1 MKSKSK
7 SNPNNKTIQLC
18 AIGNGLV
25 DMQYQVPD
33 ELFNSLNVPKG
44 EMRLVENDEQNKIIE
59 LLNTTVKPNKCS
71 GGSATNTVDAF
82 AQFSGTAAYLTA
94 VGDDENGKFYFQEL
108 AQCNI
113 KYKNNVIKNTP
124 TGTCLVLITPDAERT
139 MLTCLAA
146 SKEFTLEHLDEN
158 LIAQSE
164 WLYLEGYK
172 FSENSGAESIAKSIE
187 IAKQNNTKIAITAS
201 DLFIID
207 VFNEPFM
214 KALKQADLV
223 FCNENEAQAIAK
235 SLNKNYCH
243 TALDAVSPENKGIA
257 GQARNDDSV
266 NEEVNS
272 DEKIISIISKI
283 CPNVIMTKGKDGAK
297 VFFNN
302 KFYEFAAVQ
311 TTVIDTTG
319 AGDMFAGAFLFGL
332 LNYENI
338 IEKGTVNTSNDNEFN
353 KINFAGKLASKA
365 SAIIVSQ
372 LGARYSGNF
381 NEIIFQLNN

>member
-1 MKSKSK
+1 MQLNSTSKNKS
-7 SNPNNKTIQLC
+7 IQLC

-25 DMQYQVPD
+25 DMQYQVSD
-33 ELFNSLNVPKG
+33 ELFNLLNAPKG
-44 EMRLVENDEQNKIIE
+44 EMRLVENDEQNKKIE
-59 LLNTTVKPNKCS
+59 LLNTIKPNKCS

-82 AQFSGTAAYLTA
+82 AQFGGTAAYLTT

-108 AQCNI
+108 ARCKI

-124 TGTCLVLITPDAERT
+124 TGTCLILITPDAERT

-146 SKEFTLEHLDEN
+146 SKEFALEHLDEE

-172 FSENSGAESIAKSIE
+172 FSENAGAEGIDKSIE
-187 IAKQNNTKIAITAS
+187 IAKKNNTKIAITAS

-207 VFNEPFM
+207 VFNKPFIA
-214 KALKQADLV
+214 ALKQSDLV
-223 FCNENEAQAIAK
+223 FCNENEAKAIAK
-235 SLNKNYCH
+235 C
-243 TALDAVSPENKGIA
+243 E
-257 GQARNDDSV
+257 
-266 NEEVNS
+266 NS
-272 DEKIISIISKI
+272 DEAMKIISEM
-283 CPNVIMTKGKDGAK
+283 CPNVVMTKGKDGAK

-302 KFYEFAAVQ
+302 KFYDFSAFP
-311 TTVIDTTG
+311 TDVIDTTG

-332 LNYENI
+332 LNYEKVI
-338 IEKGTVNTSNDNEFN
+338 AEGTVGHSNDNEFN

-372 LGARYSGNF
+372 LGARYTGSF
-381 NEIIFQLNN
+381 SDIVQAII

>member
-1 MKSKSK
+1 MTKLNSNSQNKS
-7 SNPNNKTIQLC
+7 IQLC

-25 DMQYQVPD
+25 DMQYQVSD
-33 ELFNSLNVPKG
+33 ELFNSLNAPKG

-59 LLNTTVKPNKCS
+59 LLNATVKPNKCS

-82 AQFSGTAAYLTA
+82 AQFGGSAAYLTA

-108 AQCNI
+108 EQCKI
-113 KYKNNVIKNTP
+113 KYKKNVIKNAP

-139 MLTCLAA
+139 MLTCLGA
-146 SKEFTLEHLDEN
+146 SKQFALEHLDEN

-172 FSENSGAESIAKSIE
+172 FSENSGTESIAKSIE

-201 DLFIID
+201 DLFIIEI
-207 VFNEPFM
+207 FNEQFIS
-214 KALKQADLV
+214 ALKQADLV

-235 SLNKNYCH
+235 SLNSN
-243 TALDAVSPENKGIA
+243 SEI
-257 GQARNDDSV
+257 
-266 NEEVNS
+266 NS
-272 DEKIISIISKI
+272 DEAIKIISKI
-283 CPNVIMTKGKDGAK
+283 CPNVVMTKGKDGAK
-297 VFFNN
+297 ILFDEKN
-302 KFYEFAAVQ
+302 YEFSAIP

-332 LNYENI
+332 LNYEKI
-338 IEKGTVNTSNDNEFN
+338 IEERNKNVIHEVQLQKEVEQVIDNR
-353 KINFAGKLASKA
+353 IDCAGRIASRA
-365 SAIIVSQ
+365 SSIIVSQ

-381 NEIIFQLNN
+381 REIIFSN

>member
-1 MKSKSK
+1 MNEIIKSPNHK
-7 SNPNNKTIQLC
+7 NNKSIQLC

-25 DMQYQVPD
+25 DMQFQISD
-33 ELFNSLNVPKG
+33 AIFNSLNVPKG
-44 EMRLVENDEQNKIIE
+44 EMRLVENDEQNKIIQR
-59 LLNTTVKPNKCS
+59 LNATVKSNKCS

-82 AQFSGTAAYLTA
+82 AQFGGTAAYLTT

-108 AQCNI
+108 EKHNI
-113 KYKNNVIKNTP
+113 KYKNNVIKNSP

-146 SKEFTLEHLDEN
+146 SKEFSLEHLDEN
-158 LIAQSE
+158 LIANSE

-172 FSENSGAESIAKSIE
+172 FSENSGAESIAKSIA

-207 VFNEPFM
+207 VFKEQFIS
-214 KALKQADLV
+214 ALKESDLV
-223 FCNENEAQAIAK
+223 FCNENEAVAIAK
-235 SLNKNYCH
+235 NLNLTHCYA
-243 TALDAVSPENKGIA
+243 ALDAVSSETVQRFPEEIPH
-257 GQARNDDSV
+257 QVRYDDSDK
-266 NEEVNS
+266 EINS
-272 DEKIISIISKI
+272 DEAIKIISKVCS
-283 CPNVIMTKGKDGAK
+283 NVVMTKGKDGATVLFDGK
-297 VFFNN
+297 I
-302 KFYEFAAVQ
+302 YEFSAVP

-338 IEKGTVNTSNDNEFN
+338 FNEKEFN

-365 SAIIVSQ
+365 SSIIVSQ
-372 LGARYSGNF
+372 LGARYSESF
-381 NEIIFQLNN
+381 RTIIQSII